1 MTTAI
6 KSTDL
11 ITAIEKTALH
21 HARKAKA
28 LKLAEMLAAEYPGIG
43 MQPMY
48 DEDDIMVA
56 SWAFDDGDDC
66 FYQTTDAAVPE
77 LADVLEAAEE
87 YGVDLEAMQG
97 GEDEEKKPSGSI
109 VPEEYRQRYREV
121 SSTGQSN
128 GDWLAEQ
135 LTADTHGIEGFSVDD
150 FAAVLV
156 ANSVD
161 QSGAWARLPESGQR
175 GWVGRWRMNG
185 RQQLEKLV
193 ALRGVYYGP
202 NGSEHKPAAEWLAE
216 TRLAHAKWI
225 AKQQKIEEAMRD
237 SE

>member
-1 MTTAI
+1 MTTI
-6 KSTDL
+6 EI
-11 ITAIEKTALH
+11 ITAIETAAIH

-48 DEDDIMVA
+48 DDLDRVA
-56 SWAFDDGDDC
+56 SWAFDNGDDC
-66 FYQTTDAAVPE
+66 FYETTDAAVPE
-77 LADVLEAAEE
+77 LADVLEAAEDW
-87 YGVDLEAMQG
+87 GVDLEAMQG
-97 GEDEEKKPSGSI
+97 DDEDGKQPSGSI
-109 VPEEYRQRYREV
+109 VPEQYRQKYREV

-135 LTADTHGIEGFSVDD
+135 LASDTHGIEGFSIAD

-156 ANSVD
+156 ANGVD
-161 QSGAWARLPESGQR
+161 QSGAWARLPGSGQR

-202 NGSEHKPAAEWLAE
+202 NGTEHTPDAEWLADM
-216 TRLAHAKWI
+216 RLSHAKWI
-225 AKQQKIEEAMRD
+225 AKQQKIEEAMHND
-237 SE
+237 E

>member
-1 MTTAI
+1 MTTIAI
-6 KSTDL
+6 TE
-11 ITAIEKTALH
+11 ITKTQMH
-21 HARKAKA
+21 HARIAKA
-28 LKLAEMLAAEYPGIG
+28 VKLDAILRAEYPALQ
-43 MQPMY
+43 MSAELNE
-48 DEDDIMVA
+48 DESRVA
-56 SWAFDDGDDC
+56 ALLVSAEMDEG
-66 FYQTTDAAVPE
+66 TTEVLYHGEAVPD
-77 LADVLEAAEE
+77 LADLLEAAEE
-87 YGVDLEAMQG
+87 AGIDPEAG
-97 GEDEEKKPSGSI
+97 ADEDDDKPSGSI
-109 VPEEYRQRYREV
+109 VPEVYRQRYREV

-202 NGSEHKPAAEWLAE
+202 NGTEHKPDPSWLAD
-216 TRLAHAKWI
+216 TRLDHAKWI

-237 SE
+237 GE